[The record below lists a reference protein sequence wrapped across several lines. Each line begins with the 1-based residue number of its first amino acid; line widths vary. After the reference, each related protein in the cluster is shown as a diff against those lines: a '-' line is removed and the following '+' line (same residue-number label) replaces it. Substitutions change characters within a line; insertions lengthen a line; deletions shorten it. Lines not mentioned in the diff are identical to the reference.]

1 MSLDAR
7 EVKDRGRRQ
16 GVLLKGDSRG
26 RQGSMR
32 HGEVKGPPE
41 EWEGTGM
48 LRAQGSWVSRSGAGK
63 VGSLHSHHI
72 CPSSSPDIQTLYSGL
87 RGWGLEV
94 VSLIPGEQEP

>member
-1 MSLDAR
+1 M
-7 EVKDRGRRQ
+7 GQ
-16 GVLLKGDSRG
+16 
-26 RQGSMR
+26 
-32 HGEVKGPPE
+32 GEVKGPPE
-41 EWEGTGM
+41 EWEGMAT
-48 LRAQGSWVSRSGAGK
+48 RAQGGWVSRSGAGK